1 MGTVSNILE
10 LEIKKRQSEICVAY
24 ANDMVKYAS
33 EADTPR
39 ILATWNSLPKQLA
52 KENHKFQYKEIRSGA
67 RASQYQD
74 ALEWLCAAGVTE
86 KCQRITDAQA
96 PLATFAEEA
105 NFKLYGADTGLLSCR
120 FEAQPEDLLPVNNK
134 ASMFRGGITENYV
147 FQQLRSSDTSL
158 YYWGTASRYEIEFI
172 ARKKNGEVCP
182 IEVKSGR
189 NIRSASLRE
198 FMRNYGIEQSYR
210 LSSKNF
216 GKEGSIVSIPLYAAW
231 LLGEEFR

>member
-33 EADTPR
+33 EADVPR
-39 ILATWNSLPKQLA
+39 VLATWNSLPKQLA

-134 ASMFRGGITENYV
+134 ASMFRGWYHGKLCLPTV
-147 FQQLRSSDTSL
+147 TFQRHFAVLL
-158 YYWGTASRYEIEFI
+158 GHC
-172 ARKKNGEVCP
+172 K
-182 IEVKSGR
+182 
-189 NIRSASLRE
+189 SLRD
-198 FMRNYGIEQSYR
+198 
-210 LSSKNF
+210 
-216 GKEGSIVSIPLYAAW
+216 
-231 LLGEEFR
+231 

>member
-1 MGTVSNILE
+1 M
-10 LEIKKRQSEICVAY
+10 
-24 ANDMVKYAS
+24 
-33 EADTPR
+33 
-39 ILATWNSLPKQLA
+39 
-52 KENHKFQYKEIRSGA
+52 
-67 RASQYQD
+67 
-74 ALEWLCAAGVTE
+74 AG
-86 KCQRITDAQA
+86 
-96 PLATFAEEA
+96 
-105 NFKLYGADTGLLSCR
+105 
-120 FEAQPEDLLPVNNK
+120 
-134 ASMFRGGITENYV
+134 
-147 FQQLRSSDTSL
+147 SSDTSL